1 MSTIHILY
9 LGNNS
14 IVDVTGLRNEHTGE
28 FVNDADLSMT
38 LLDKTGAPVGGANW
52 PAAFQYMADSNGV
65 YRATLPH
72 TLAIAEGER
81 YVARVVAN
89 ATLGLRAQ
97 WDLLCVGRLRT

>member
-1 MSTIHILY
+1 MSGIHILY

-14 IVDVTGLRNEHTGE
+14 IVDVTGLRNENTGA

-38 LLDKTGAPVGGANW
+38 LLDKTGAQVGGANW
-52 PAAFQYMADSNGV
+52 PVPFRYLDESNGV

-97 WDLLCVGRLRT
+97 WDMLCVGRTRT